1 MSESRQ
7 KSTVF
12 VGGLDNQV
20 TAHTLHEAFIP
31 FGEIVD
37 VSLPKPELYAFTIK
51 YSPASGMLIGRLAN
65 HRQIRTAA
73 LAMSSLSCQVMLKK
87 P

>member
-1 MSESRQ
+1 MADR
-7 KSTVF
+7 KATVF

-37 VSLPKPELYAFTIK
+37 VSLPKPEL
-51 YSPASGMLIGRLAN
+51 
-65 HRQIRTAA
+65 
-73 LAMSSLSCQVMLKK
+73 
-87 P
+87 